1 MVFRRKITE
10 TLRQWKER
18 DKAECALLIDGARRV
33 GKSFIVEQFAKSE
46 FPGYAVINF
55 KYAGSDVKETF
66 EEYLARPD

>member
-33 GKSFIVEQFAKSE
+33 GKSFIVEPSRHRCSAS
-46 FPGYAVINF
+46 P
-55 KYAGSDVKETF
+55 
-66 EEYLARPD
+66 